1 MTMMDKMGDLLK
13 LDRQVLKQKLQD
25 LRGQLFV
32 LRFQIASGKSNK
44 YDSVKKI
51 KKQIARILTIYNQ
64 YQIVRQ
70 KTS

>member
-1 MTMMDKMGDLLK
+1 MMDKMGDLLK